1 MAEEKIIAHLFAADS
16 LSDVEIYR
24 IEETITRYP
33 YFALPRY
40 WLAKKELWQNQ
51 SLPDASALPRAR
63 LFASNPFLFLQ
74 YLHTP
79 FEVVRQESDNSD
91 VPANETPAASSSELS
106 ELPESSASQAF
117 VADTEPSPQSLAPG
131 AEEAPETPISPQSAE
146 VVAAPPE
153 ADSGQEPAEEG
164 LTSPWV
170 APLYTRDYF
179 AYAGIHLAEE
189 EADLHKPTTAQ
200 MKSFTEWLRSTRRPL
215 HSTDPDA
222 SEDED
227 ESESYKEPSFR
238 VITES
243 MANIWLQQ
251 GQPQKAIEILEQ
263 LRLLNPEKSDYF
275 AQRIA
280 SIRNQ
285 I

>member
-1 MAEEKIIAHLFAADS
+1 MTEEKIIAHLFAANS

-40 WLAKKELWQNQ
+40 WLAKKELWQDQ
-51 SLPDASALPRAR
+51 SRPDASTLPRAR
-63 LFASNPFLFLQ
+63 LFADNPFLFLQ

-79 FEVVRQESDNSD
+79 FDDVRQEADIREA
-91 VPANETPAASSSELS
+91 PAIEAQAASSSASSELS
-106 ELPESSASQAF
+106 ESTAAEAF
-117 VADTEPSPQSLAPG
+117 IANIEPSSQSLAP
-131 AEEAPETPISPQSAE
+131 EAQEASETPISLQSAE
-146 VVAAPPE
+146 VPAAPSK

-164 LTSPWV
+164 LSSPWV

-179 AYAGIHLAEE
+179 AYAGISLAEE
-189 EADLHKPTTAQ
+189 EADLHKPTSAQ

-222 SEDED
+222 SEDD
-227 ESESYKEPSFR
+227 DASESHTEPSFR